1 MMRYALIDES
11 GRLYDPEDKI
21 LVIAVLVT
29 QSLVGLDKVI
39 IKIRRKI
46 PHKGKRKTERFL
58 ELKFS
63 LSGDK
68 TRKLILKEIAKLE
81 AKIYLLVVD
90 KQGRRIKDNPEHY
103 ALLISKALVQPF
115 RKNSQL
121 EHILIDRHFTSI
133 NQQEKFNILLQKSF
147 HRSLFVEHLDSSQNQ
162 VITLAD
168 FIAGAIRLSYTGQE
182 THFREMFNSLIKGE
196 TITTWKQLKSGK
208 P

>member
-11 GRLYDPEDKI
+11 GRLYDPEDRI

-29 QSLVGLDKVI
+29 QSLVGLDKI
-39 IKIRRKI
+39 IFKTRRKV
-46 PHKGKRKTERFL
+46 PYKGKRKIERFL

-63 LSGDK
+63 LTGDK

-115 RKNSQL
+115 KKNLHL
-121 EHILIDRHFTSI
+121 EHVLIDKHFTST
-133 NQQEKFNILLQKSF
+133 NQQEKFSFILQKNFRHSF
-147 HRSLFVEHLDSSQNQ
+147 FVEQLDSLQNP

-168 FIAGAIRLSYTGQE
+168 FIAGAVRLSYTGQDIS
-182 THFREMFNSLIKGE
+182 FREIVKSLIKNE
-196 TITTWKQLKSGK
+196 ITTTWRQLKSGK
-208 P
+208 S

>member
-1 MMRYALIDES
+1 MRYALIDES
-11 GRLYDPEDKI
+11 GRLYDPEDRI
-21 LVIAVLVT
+21 LVVAVLVI

-46 PHKGKRKTERFL
+46 PYKGKRKIERFL

-68 TRKLILKEIAKLE
+68 TRELMLKEIAKLGI
-81 AKIYLLVVD
+81 KIYLLVVD
-90 KQGRRIKDNPEHY
+90 KQGRKIKDNPEHY
-103 ALLISKALVQPF
+103 ALLISKALVRPF
-115 RKNSQL
+115 QKNPHL
-121 EHILIDRHFTSI
+121 EHILIDRHFTST
-133 NQQEKFNILLQKSF
+133 NQQEKFNLLLQKSF
-147 HRSLFVEHLDSSQNQ
+147 HRPFFVEQLDSLQNP

-182 THFREMFNSLIKGE
+182 THFREIFNPLIKGE
-196 TITTWKQLKSGK
+196 TIISWKELKSGK